1 MSEDLFYIPY
11 EDIKVGDSARRESVI
26 EDDIVLAFSS
36 LIGDTNSF
44 HVSDENAAKT
54 VFKTRIAH
62 GVHLA
67 TFVSTLIG
75 QELPGFG
82 TIYCSQTYDF
92 RKPVYIGERIVTE
105 VEVLEKLSHNRLRMS
120 TVIKNAAGEIVVEGE
135 AVIQTY
141 K

>member
-1 MSEDLFYIPY
+1 M
-11 EDIKVGDSARRESVI
+11 
-26 EDDIVLAFSS
+26 
-36 LIGDTNSF
+36 
-44 HVSDENAAKT
+44 
-54 VFKTRIAH
+54 
-62 GVHLA
+62 
-67 TFVSTLIG
+67 STLIG